1 MKKKAFFLLVIFL
14 LLPLP
19 LFSALIFITSSSDNY
34 GVYKKEKLF
43 YLGYAEPAFGI
54 LYDLKIPLQSFLID
68 PNGNKTKITLFR
80 KLFFDQA
87 LNMNRI
93 GYEFSIIPEKRGD
106 YLICIEGNYYLT
118 PEYKVVQDFAKAY
131 FHVEFEKGWQNKC
144 GFDLE
149 IVPYTRPYGI
159 EEGGVLWG
167 RVLYQGRPLDNG
179 TVKAE
184 LLSPSFIPWQKLP
197 RDAEGQVN
205 YPLLKKE
212 VRISE
217 NGEFVMGFEKPGW
230 WVIYTSIPRGLKTYG
245 NQKYPFF
252 LRSLLW
258 IYVFPEPSK
267 KTH

>member
-1 MKKKAFFLLVIFL
+1 MRKKILLFFIFL

-19 LFSALIFITSSSDNY
+19 LFSALIFISSSSDNY
-34 GVYKKEKLF
+34 AKYKKEKII
-43 YLGYAEPAFGI
+43 YLGYAEPAFGV
-54 LYDLKIPLQSFLID
+54 LYDLKPPLKSFLID
-68 PNGNKTKITLFR
+68 PSGNKTKLTLLR

-93 GYEFSIIPEKRGD
+93 GYEFPIVPEKRGD

-131 FHVEFEKGWQNKC
+131 LHVELEKGWQHNC

-149 IVPYTRPYGI
+149 IIPYTRPYGI

-167 RVLYQGRPLDNG
+167 KVLYQGTPLDNG

-184 LLSPSFIPWQKLP
+184 LLSPNFIPWQKLP
-197 RDAEGQVN
+197 RDAEGEVN
-205 YPLLKKE
+205 YPVLKKE
-212 VRISE
+212 VKLSR
-217 NGEFVMGFEKPGW
+217 NGEFVVGFEKPGW
-230 WVIYTSIPRGLKTYG
+230 WVIYTSMPRGLKTFG
-245 NQKYPFF
+245 NQKYPFVI
-252 LRSLLW
+252 RSILW
-258 IYVFPEPSK
+258 IYVFPQSSK